1 MRINKFI
8 TIGISKDFFYQ
19 LLFLMYSLFLAG
31 FFFYPSAPGHYRFYY
46 IAILPLGIFAVPAS
60 FRLLKTNRLF
70 WLVVLYIAYMALSS
84 FWSELF
90 SLSGLRLAIME
101 GLYVFIFCIVTVVL
115 YNEYPEKFERLLQ
128 IVCVIA
134 GVVAIIA
141 MGIWYRDNPFPQTR
155 IPGIWR
161 IPHEVRSA
169 CAYGFVI
176 VLTTYYAL
184 YAKELRIQQGYTL
197 LVFILLLFVILTQS
211 RTGLVAIGLGLL
223 ILFLAEDWR
232 KAGLSLLLL
241 AGVCSVLLILY
252 PQLGESLVRKDLY
265 RLNIWSSVMDRSLHD
280 PFFGHGYLS
289 DRSVS
294 VASIQFMVAHSSYLA
309 TLRDGGFVGLAILL
323 SLLGYACWSALC
335 IGRESGNY
343 RLLALLIYGMACM
356 LPDGDRL
363 LNRPREEWLFLWLP
377 LALVLAEQCARQ
389 RLARTADGGADGAR
403 A

>member
-8 TIGISKDFFYQ
+8 TIGISKDFFYR

-252 PQLGESLVRKDLY
+252 PQLGESLVRKRPLQAQY
-265 RLNIWSSVMDRSLHD
+265 MVLCHGSL
-280 PFFGHGYLS
+280 
-289 DRSVS
+289 
-294 VASIQFMVAHSSYLA
+294 AA
-309 TLRDGGFVGLAILL
+309 
-323 SLLGYACWSALC
+323 
-335 IGRESGNY
+335 
-343 RLLALLIYGMACM
+343 
-356 LPDGDRL
+356 
-363 LNRPREEWLFLWLP
+363 
-377 LALVLAEQCARQ
+377 
-389 RLARTADGGADGAR
+389 
-403 A
+403 